1 MLVAYYSSIIKQIVE
16 STFSEHLFD
25 DASCILD
32 GFFIINVKFDD
43 VQAGVALLLQ
53 QLKSRCSVRV
63 ATSGE
68 DRVRR
73 HR

>member
-1 MLVAYYSSIIKQIVE
+1 MLLAYYSSIIKQIVE
-16 STFSEHLFD
+16 STPSEHLFD

-32 GFFIINVKFDD
+32 GLFIIDVKFDE

-63 ATSGE
+63 ATGGK